1 MSEVN
6 YSQKQSK
13 LNPPSEGE
21 MYIMDYL
28 EGMGIKYIREVE
40 INNLREDTAKFRR
53 ADFYLPK
60 YNVYVEFQ
68 GRWNNSK
75 EDRVR
80 YSNKKVVFYK
90 NSIPCIYLYPENL
103 GIFEFSFIKRMV
115 LLLKEHNMTSQ
126 LRRFRWLMFIEEE
139 GDANVFMLL
148 SSVILILFNY
158 NGDAS
163 WLNIGIFLLVYHM
176 YQIQSKFRRV
186 VY

>member
-1 MSEVN
+1 MN

-21 MYIMDYL
+21 LYIMDYL
-28 EGMGIKYIREVE
+28 DDMGIKYIREVE
-40 INNLREDTAKFRR
+40 LNNLREDTAKFRR

-60 YNVYVEFQ
+60 YNVYLEFQ

-90 NSIPCIYLYPENL
+90 NNIPCIYIYPENL
-103 GIFEFSFIKRMV
+103 GILDFSFIKRMV
-115 LLLKEHNMTSQ
+115 FLLKDHNMTNQ
-126 LRRFRWLMFIEEE
+126 LRRFRWLMFSEKD
-139 GDANVFMLL
+139 GDTNVIMLIC
-148 SSVILILFNY
+148 SVILIIFNY
-158 NGDAS
+158 NGDSS
-163 WLNIGIFLLVYHM
+163 WLNIGIFLFAYHV
-176 YQIQSKFRRV
+176 YQIQSKFRKV